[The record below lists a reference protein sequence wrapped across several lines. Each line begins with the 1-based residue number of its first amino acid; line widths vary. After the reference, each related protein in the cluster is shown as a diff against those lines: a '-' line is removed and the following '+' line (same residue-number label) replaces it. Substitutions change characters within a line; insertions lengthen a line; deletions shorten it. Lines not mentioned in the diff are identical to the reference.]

1 MSRDLLLWLLHAQA
15 YDQVADRRDSP
26 RHDIPTELG
35 RRVLQYVRG
44 GMVGEEASWPGLKG
58 VAPGQRG
65 PADFGLSLAWPPP
78 RPLHAERLSVTTT
91 PQQVASNVY
100 AALGWHG
107 SREAGDER
115 AVIRSVRTPT
125 VLRDVLI
132 NHAFVEH
139 VARHPSRGAFANYVL
154 PTLRMPHEVWLTHV
168 GSSSGG
174 VFRYHFLAAFD
185 DGTTAVVAVEP
196 GEAPVAWNFFPAKR
210 RTDIQKRRRGTALY
224 SRNQGELTGARR
236 G

>member
-1 MSRDLLLWLLHAQA
+1 MAGIEGSRSGPERARGLRL
-15 YDQVADRRDSP
+15 VAG
-26 RHDIPTELG
+26 L
-35 RRVLQYVRG
+35 
-44 GMVGEEASWPGLKG
+44 AS
-58 VAPGQRG
+58 A
-65 PADFGLSLAWPPP
+65 AT
-78 RPLHAERLSVTTT
+78 LHAERLSVTTT

-100 AALGWHG
+100 SALGWHG

-174 VFRYHFLAAFD
+174 VFRHHFLAAFD

-196 GEAPVAWNFFPAKR
+196 GEAPAAWNFFPAKR

-224 SRNQGELTGARR
+224 SRNQGEGES
-236 G
+236 